1 MNHGLVP
8 NIFNM
13 NPHTKYSINHAS
25 LESTLL
31 DILLYNTQNM
41 MGGEYIFKLY
51 LNFNAAK

>member
-1 MNHGLVP
+1 
-8 NIFNM
+8 M

-25 LESTLL
+25 LESTHLKN
-31 DILLYNTQNM
+31 ILLYNTQNM